1 MSKAKRTVSI
11 ELNAEDIA
19 KALMGVMPNYW
30 NKERLAKFISNVVVE
45 SGNENASELIKRIN
59 GILPE
64 HSYPIGM
71 NLLVSEYAISTWDVD
86 KDTMIEKDLAVQDEG
101 RWYARC
107 RVIDIDIDSANPYL
121 INYTVITS
129 KAETKHFEKFVSEKN
144 LISNLIEI

>member
-107 RVIDIDIDSANPYL
+107 RVIDIDIDNANPYL
-121 INYTVITS
+121 INYTVIT
-129 KAETKHFEKFVSEKN
+129 ANAVIKHFEKFVSEKN

>member
-30 NKERLAKFISNVVVE
+30 NKERLAKFISNVIIE

-71 NLLVSEYAISTWDVD
+71 NLLVSEYAITTWDVD
-86 KDTMIEKDLAVQDEG
+86 KDAMIEKDLAVQDEG

-121 INYTVITS
+121 INYTVITG

>member
-86 KDTMIEKDLAVQDEG
+86 KDAMIEKDIAVQDEG

>member
-86 KDTMIEKDLAVQDEG
+86 KDAMIEKDLAVQDEG

-121 INYTVITS
+121 INYTVITG

>member
-71 NLLVSEYAISTWDVD
+71 NLLVSEYAITTWDVD
-86 KDTMIEKDLAVQDEG
+86 KDAMIEKDLAVQDEG

-121 INYTVITS
+121 INYTVITG

>member
-86 KDTMIEKDLAVQDEG
+86 KDAMIEKDLAVQDEG